1 MEVWNCLRNSF
12 PSLQPRQAEFIWT
25 IVQLLVSVITVKRLV
40 HLANSTHGLVEQVE
54 EAAVE
59 LILARTPDPE
69 DTDRALRTKMLLDR
83 LLDGLPVLGFFQ
95 LKRGVLLAILSNM
108 LTYLI
113 ILIEFKLDDK

>member
-1 MEVWNCLRNSF
+1 M
-12 PSLQPRQAEFIWT
+12 
-25 IVQLLVSVITVKRLV
+25 SVITVKRLV

-69 DTDRALRTKMLLDR
+69 DTNRALRTKMLLDR